1 MAHLVHC
8 HKCGNTHLSRGACV
22 PPTPMAVRRKQTE
35 DFLRK
40 LDEAEKATKNS
51 KVKAQYGKVST
62 EVSK

>member
-1 MAHLVHC
+1 
-8 HKCGNTHLSRGACV
+8 
-22 PPTPMAVRRKQTE
+22 MAVRRKQTE